1 MQHVERSALVPYTA
15 EQMLALVEDIAR
27 YPEFVPGCL
36 EATVERAGDPVRAS
50 LAFRFAGLTERFA
63 TENRRTVG
71 ADGVST
77 LDLRL
82 LSGPFKQLSGAWR
95 FQALGESGCKI
106 TLRVAMD
113 WGRFALGRLLNG
125 QLDRSVGEVMQAF
138 RQRAETL
145 YGARRV

>member
-1 MQHVERSALVPYTA
+1 MQQVERSALVPFKA
-15 EQMLALVEDIAR
+15 KQMLALVEDIAR
-27 YPEFVPGCL
+27 YPDFVPGCL
-36 EATVERAGDPVRAS
+36 EATVEHAGEPVRAS

-63 TENRRTVG
+63 TENRRTV
-71 ADGVST
+71 ADGVAT
-77 LDLRL
+77 LELRL

-95 FQALGESGCKI
+95 FQALGEAGCKI

-113 WGRFALGRLLNG
+113 WGRFALGRLLAG